1 MDKYEE
7 GIIFKLYDDDE
18 RNFVIFKRVEL
29 EENLYLLVAPISNE
43 QEEVTI
49 NSEKILLLRVDIA
62 NDKVDFEKDEKIV
75 SKVVSIVLNS

>member
-18 RNFVIFKRVEL
+18 RNFVILKRVEL
-29 EENLYLLVAPISNE
+29 EEKLYLLVAPVSND